1 MRTQEAT
8 AFEKEYFKK
17 NGTLYVRIVKKGT
30 SKAPTLMDAVQMN
43 NRQRKAETSRNIART
58 IVGRNIISFNYMGR
72 YTK

>member
-30 SKAPTLMDAVQMN
+30 SKAPTSMDAV
-43 NRQRKAETSRNIART
+43 
-58 IVGRNIISFNYMGR
+58 
-72 YTK
+72 